1 VKRLPFYLSLLL
13 LLTCAKEDSKTPN
26 TPPSQITRQ
35 YTLTV
40 SAGDG
45 GSVSTAG
52 GTFSQGTQVSIT
64 ATPNTGYSFSG
75 WSNGS
80 TDNPLSVTLDSNT
93 SVTANFELSQKYILE
108 LGSRD
113 YNLPHHKTRIS
124 QYGYINPHKV
134 MLDNGRDE
142 NIVAPDSGRA
152 AFADWTGDGY
162 EDIII
167 AVQDSYCWTCT
178 GKKPELYVY
187 NPDLGDFFYEPI
199 NFTSNQD
206 EVLNR
211 SGHKIIGDFDNDGD
225 PDLLFGGYEDKFP
238 DGGVDRVWILENNYA
253 LDGTFT
259 PHEVTDIIPKNET
272 STVDIDGDG
281 DLDIFVV
288 LERDPQYSN
297 RPVFYI
303 NQGDFQ
309 FTRDDSYF
317 ELIEDVQVNH
327 DFYLPGELNS
337 TIFEDINGDGYLDV
351 LWNTPINF
359 WPDGMPTHVIETLGR
374 RNKILWGSEG
384 KWGFD
389 NHTIIPTIEGFNIID
404 GIIPW
409 DYNGDGIT
417 ELVVP
422 RDNGTNWNN
431 AHTLPKG
438 HYVQILK
445 IDKTTLIDVTVNVIE
460 NYTEVGITALKP
472 TRFVDFDKDGLYS
485 LIRPQKYF
493 NLGGYR
499 PGIDE
504 PPIYEWEFNGTKIVR
519 VR

>member
-1 VKRLPFYLSLLL
+1 MKHKLLL
-13 LLTCAKEDSKTPN
+13 ITLLLVGCSKDALDEIPTPIGGGDNN
-26 TPPSQITRQ
+26 TNVITKKYDVTPSTR
-35 YTLTV
+35 
-40 SAGDG
+40 
-45 GSVSTAG
+45 
-52 GTFSQGTQVSIT
+52 
-64 ATPNTGYSFSG
+64 N
-75 WSNGS
+75 
-80 TDNPLSVTLDSNT
+80 
-93 SVTANFELSQKYILE
+93 
-108 LGSRD
+108 

-134 MLDNGRDE
+134 MLDNGRTLE
-142 NIVAPDSGRA
+142 TVAPDSGRA

-162 EDIII
+162 EDIIMG
-167 AVQDSYCWTCT
+167 VQDPYCWTCT
-178 GKKPELYVY
+178 GKLPELYVFK
-187 NPDLGDFFYEPI
+187 PEIGDFIYEPMV
-199 NFTSNQD
+199 FTSNQN

-253 LDGTFT
+253 VDGTFT
-259 PHEVTDIIPKNET
+259 PHEITDMIPKNEA

-288 LERDPQYSN
+288 LERDPQYSH

-303 NQGDFQ
+303 NQGNFQ

-317 ELIEDVQVNH
+317 ELIEDVQLNH

-337 TIFEDINGDGYLDV
+337 TLFEDINGDGYLDV
-351 LWNTPINF
+351 LWNTPIDF
-359 WPDGMPTHVIETLGR
+359 WPDGMPPHVVETLGR

-389 NHTIIPTIEGFNIID
+389 NHTTVPTIEGFNIID

-409 DYNGDGIT
+409 DYDGDGIT

-422 RDNGTNWNN
+422 RDNGTNWDN
-431 AHTLPKG
+431 AHTQPKG

-445 IDKTTLIDVTVNVIE
+445 IDETTLIDVTEDVIE

-472 TRFVDFDKDGLYS
+472 TRFVDFDNDGLYS
-485 LIRPQKYF
+485 FIRPQKY
-493 NLGGYR
+493 Y
-499 PGIDE
+499 DE
-504 PPIYEWEFNGTKIVR
+504 PSIYEWEFNGSKIVR
-519 VR
+519 IR